1 MSDTDQQLFEN
12 SSSSQDA
19 EEINPADIR
28 FAAMNFLA
36 RREHTRR
43 ELQQKLKRRFADDG
57 LIAFE
62 LERLAD
68 ENLQSDAR
76 FAESFVRERANRGY
90 GLIKVQH
97 EMRERGL
104 SDSDIGFA
112 LESAEVDWFAVA
124 KEVYIKKFGA
134 AASADMKEK
143 AKRVRF
149 MQYRGFDAS
158 QYRHIME

>member
-1 MSDTDQQLFEN
+1 MSDIDQELFEN
-12 SSSSQDA
+12 SPSSQDT

-28 FAAMNFLA
+28 FSAMNFLA
-36 RREHTRR
+36 RREHTLR
-43 ELQQKLKRRFADDG
+43 ELQQKLKGRYADEG
-57 LIAFE
+57 LIAIE

-76 FAESFVRERANRGY
+76 FAESFVRERANRGH

-112 LESAEVDWFAVA
+112 LESAGIDWFAVA
-124 KEVYIKKFGA
+124 KEAYIKKFGE

-158 QYRHIME
+158 HYRHIMD

>member
-1 MSDTDQQLFEN
+1 MSDIDPELFEN
-12 SSSSQDA
+12 SPSSQDT

-28 FAAMNFLA
+28 FSAMNFLA
-36 RREHTRR
+36 RREHTLR
-43 ELQQKLKRRFADDG
+43 ELQQKLKGRYADEG
-57 LIAFE
+57 LIAIE

-76 FAESFVRERANRGY
+76 FAESFVRERANRGH

-112 LESAEVDWFAVA
+112 LESAGIDWFAVA
-124 KEVYIKKFGA
+124 KEVYIKKFGE

-158 QYRHIME
+158 HYRHIMD